1 MPPSD
6 PGPERVTPPPEPE
19 PDPSSETLPA
29 GDRTDAPL
37 DEPVTSAA
45 GVAYVPVRSRHGLVG
60 PFTGRQLLTA
70 IAVVAAV
77 AVGLVVITRPI
88 GNPSSVGR
96 TGGNPAPTAYIV
108 GPAVEGLHV
117 GDLAPE
123 LVTGSSNGSPT
134 LLTDLDGKP
143 ISLAALRGHPVWLD
157 FWASWCPPCQDE
169 LPVLRDLQ
177 RSYQD
182 RGLVIVAVSVQETN
196 AADVRAY
203 AQRYQLNYTI
213 GTDLTGAVF
222 RRYKVYALPTQFF
235 IDRNGII
242 RSVVQGPVDYTSA
255 VTNLEAIVAATAD
268 GSASAASPAPAAPTP
283 SAPPLSGLVLP
294 LVAWPSR
301 RAWIPYARAS

>member
-6 PGPERVTPPPEPE
+6 PLNC
-19 PDPSSETLPA
+19 SETQPA
-29 GDRTDAPL
+29 EDRTDDPT
-37 DEPVTSAA
+37 DDSITSAA
-45 GVAYVPVRSRHGLVG
+45 GVAYVPVRSKHGLVG

-88 GNPSSVGR
+88 GNPASVGR
-96 TGGNPAPTAYIV
+96 SGGNPAPTAYIV

-123 LVTGSSNGSPT
+123 LVTGSSSGST
-134 LLTDLDGKP
+134 ALLTDLNGKP

-235 IDRNGII
+235 IDRNGVI
-242 RSVVQGPVDYTSA
+242 RSVVQGPVDYTTA
-255 VTNLEAIVAATAD
+255 VTHLEGIVPATAVAAPP
-268 GSASAASPAPAAPTP
+268 ASSTPAASP
-283 SAPPLSGLVLP
+283 SAPPLSGVVLP
-294 LVAWPSR
+294 LLALPSR
-301 RAWIPYARAS
+301 RARARYARAS